1 MYINRGKHSLDDKG
15 RLIIPKK
22 SILTKENDILFV
34 RENSLTFSLYNIDE
48 YNKLLEE
55 LKLKKSKAIDSGNS
69 GIVNYINDQINRIMV
84 NILGGQKIDSQ
95 NRLVILENVR
105 KMYEI
110 KKSVILC
117 NGYKHIKVFRD
128 EEKFD
133 EYRKKLIN
141 IISMRQQ

>member
-1 MYINRGKHSLDDKG
+1 MYINRENHSLDDKD

-84 NILGGQKIDSQ
+84 NILGEQKIDPQ
-95 NRLVILENVR
+95 NRIVILE
-105 KMYEI
+105 
-110 KKSVILC
+110 IL
-117 NGYKHIKVFRD
+117 
-128 EEKFD
+128 
-133 EYRKKLIN
+133 
-141 IISMRQQ
+141 

>member
-1 MYINRGKHSLDDKG
+1 MYINRENHSLDDKG

-55 LKLKKSKAIDSGNS
+55 LKLKKSKAMDSGTS
-69 GIVNYINDQINRIMV
+69 GIVNYIDNQINRIMV
-84 NILGGQKIDSQ
+84 NILGRQKIDSQ
-95 NRLVILENVR
+95 NRIIILENVR

-110 KKSVILC
+110 EKSVLLC
-117 NGYKHIKVFRD
+117 NGDNHIKVFKD
-128 EEKFD
+128 EEKLD
-133 EYRKKLIN
+133 EYEKSLIN
-141 IISMRQQ
+141 TISMRQQ

>member
-1 MYINRGKHSLDDKG
+1 MYINRENHSLDDKD

-69 GIVNYINDQINRIMV
+69 DIVNYINNQINRIMV
-84 NILGGQKIDSQ
+84 NILGEQKIDPQ
-95 NRLVILENVR
+95 NRIVILENVR

-110 KKSVILC
+110 KKSVLLC
-117 NGYKHIKVFRD
+117 NGDNHIKVFKD
-128 EEKFD
+128 EEKLD
-133 EYRKKLIN
+133 EYVKEL
-141 IISMRQQ
+141 

>member
-1 MYINRGKHSLDDKG
+1 MYINRENHSLDDKG

-84 NILGGQKIDSQ
+84 NILGEQKIDSQ

-110 KKSVILC
+110 KKSVPLC
-117 NGYKHIKVFRD
+117 NGDNHIKVFKD
-128 EEKFD
+128 EEKLD
-133 EYRKKLIN
+133 EYVKEL
-141 IISMRQQ
+141 

>member
-1 MYINRGKHSLDDKG
+1 MYINRENHSLDDKG

-110 KKSVILC
+110 KKSVLLC
-117 NGYKHIKVFRD
+117 NGDNHIKVFRD
-128 EEKFD
+128 EEKFN

-141 IISMRQQ
+141 TISMRQQ

>member
-1 MYINRGKHSLDDKG
+1 MYIDRENHSLDDKG

-69 GIVNYINDQINRIMV
+69 GTVNYINDQINSIMV
-84 NILGGQKIDSQ
+84 NILGRHKIDSQ
-95 NRLVILENVR
+95 NRIVILENVR

-110 KKSVILC
+110 KKSVLLC
-117 NGYKHIKVFRD
+117 NGDNHIKVFKD
-128 EEKFD
+128 EEKLN
-133 EYRKKLIN
+133 EYVKEL
-141 IISMRQQ
+141 

>member
-1 MYINRGKHSLDDKG
+1 MYIDRENHSLDDKG

-34 RENSLTFSLYNIDE
+34 RENSLTFSLYYIDE

-84 NILGGQKIDSQ
+84 NILGRHKIDSQ
-95 NRLVILENVR
+95 NRIVILENVR

-110 KKSVILC
+110 KKSVLLC
-117 NGYKHIKVFRD
+117 NGDNHIKVFKD
-128 EEKFD
+128 EEKLN
-133 EYRKKLIN
+133 EYVKEL
-141 IISMRQQ
+141 

>member
-1 MYINRGKHSLDDKG
+1 MYINRENHSLDDKS

-22 SILTKENDILFV
+22 SILTKENDILFI

-84 NILGGQKIDSQ
+84 NILGRQKIDSQ
-95 NRLVILENVR
+95 NRIVILENVR

-110 KKSVILC
+110 KKSVLLC
-117 NGYKHIKVFRD
+117 NGDNHIKVFKD
-128 EEKFD
+128 EEKLD
-133 EYRKKLIN
+133 EYEKSLIN
-141 IISMRQQ
+141 TVSMR

>member
-1 MYINRGKHSLDDKG
+1 MYINRENHSLDDKS
-15 RLIIPKK
+15 RLLIPKK

-84 NILGGQKIDSQ
+84 NILGRQKIDSQ
-95 NRLVILENVR
+95 NRIVILENVR

-110 KKSVILC
+110 KKSVLLC
-117 NGYKHIKVFRD
+117 NGDNHIKVFKD
-128 EEKFD
+128 EEKLD
-133 EYRKKLIN
+133 EYEKSLIN
-141 IISMRQQ
+141 TVSMR

>member
-1 MYINRGKHSLDDKG
+1 MYINRENHSLDDKG

-84 NILGGQKIDSQ
+84 NILGEQKIDSQ

-110 KKSVILC
+110 EKSVILC
-117 NGYKHIKVFRD
+117 NGDNHIKVFKD
-128 EEKFD
+128 EEKLD
-133 EYRKKLIN
+133 EYVKEL
-141 IISMRQQ
+141 

>member
-1 MYINRGKHSLDDKG
+1 MYINRENHSLDDKS

-84 NILGGQKIDSQ
+84 NILGRQKIDSQ
-95 NRLVILENVR
+95 NRIVILENVR

-110 KKSVILC
+110 KKSVLLC
-117 NGYKHIKVFRD
+117 NGDNHIKVFKD
-128 EEKFD
+128 EEKLD
-133 EYRKKLIN
+133 EYEKSLIN
-141 IISMRQQ
+141 TVSMR

>member
-1 MYINRGKHSLDDKG
+1 MYINRENHSLDDKS

-84 NILGGQKIDSQ
+84 NILGEQKIDEQ
-95 NRLVILENVR
+95 NRIVILENVR

-110 KKSVILC
+110 KKSVLLC
-117 NGYKHIKVFRD
+117 NGDNHIKVFKD
-128 EEKFD
+128 EEKLD
-133 EYRKKLIN
+133 EYEKSLIN
-141 IISMRQQ
+141 TVSMR